1 MKIRNLIVGF
11 ACLAVIHTGCAA
23 EDSIHV
29 KGNVS
34 NTGDTLLAFTAD
46 TQNNPQTVLVKDGKF
61 EFSIK
66 LPKVDFVYCVSPAV
80 MRGQE
85 GTRIAFV
92 GVPGEDATLSGDAK
106 AFEIAGSAFYQD
118 YNVLNKAMKT
128 VENKQ
133 QELVKRCT
141 DMLKS
146 GVPEDSISRIFQK
159 ENQPIIQE
167 METTVGNFIRTHS
180 NSEAAA
186 VAVTF
191 MPPQK
196 MRETVALLSDNVKNG
211 RMKPF
216 YQQIIDS
223 YEAQQKLERN
233 AGQLQAEGRE
243 APDFT
248 LTDINGSPLAL
259 SSLRGKYVVLD
270 FWGSWCGWCIKG
282 FPEMKEYYNK
292 YKGKFEILGIDC
304 NDPEQKW
311 RDAVKKYELPWLHV
325 YNPRESK
332 VLADYGIQ
340 GFPTKIIIGP
350 DGKIVKTIVGEDPQF
365 YTLLDQL
372 FGGK

>member
-1 MKIRNLIVGF
+1 
-11 ACLAVIHTGCAA
+11 
-23 EDSIHV
+23 
-29 KGNVS
+29 
-34 NTGDTLLAFTAD
+34 
-46 TQNNPQTVLVKDGKF
+46 
-61 EFSIK
+61 
-66 LPKVDFVYCVSPAV
+66 

-92 GVPGEDATLSGDAK
+92 GIPGENATLTGDAN
-106 AFEIAGSAFYQD
+106 AFEISGSDFYQD

-133 QELVKRCT
+133 QALVKRCT
-141 DMLKS
+141 DMIKS
-146 GVPEDSISRIFQK
+146 GVKEDSVARIFQK

-196 MRETVALLSDNVKNG
+196 MRETVALLSDKVKNG

-216 YQQIIDS
+216 YQQVIDS
-223 YEAQQKLERN
+223 YEAQLKLESN

-248 LTDINGSPLAL
+248 LTDINGGQLSL

-292 YKGKFEILGIDC
+292 YRGKFEILGIDC

-311 RDAVKKYELPWLHV
+311 RDAVKQHNLPWLHV
-325 YNPRESK
+325 YNPRQSK

-372 FGGK
+372 FGGQ